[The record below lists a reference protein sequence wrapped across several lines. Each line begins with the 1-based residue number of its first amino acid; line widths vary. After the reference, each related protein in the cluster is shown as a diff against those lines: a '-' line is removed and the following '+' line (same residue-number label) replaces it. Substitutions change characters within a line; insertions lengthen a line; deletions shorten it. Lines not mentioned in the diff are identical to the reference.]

1 MHGLRKSH
9 LDGAGCEL
17 LPGRGSVVLGHD
29 FGRGK
34 KSGQKSQINE
44 VSFHGV
50 VVSFSLEINSIW
62 WLALRVMRTSRSF
75 SERYREDA

>member
-1 MHGLRKSH
+1 MHGLRESH
-9 LDGAGCEL
+9 LDGTEREL
-17 LPGRGSVVLGHD
+17 LPGRGPVVTGHD
-29 FGRGK
+29 FCRGK

-50 VVSFSLEINSIW
+50 VVWFSLEINRIW

-75 SERYREDA
+75 SER